1 MDIEQ
6 ARALLVAERTRVE
19 GLLRATRGAGQD
31 DRVEA
36 NAGGDMSDP
45 AQRLTAEQGDDA
57 VVASLEDRL
66 AAISRAEQRID
77 AGTYGISIRSGQPIP
92 DQRLEVDPAAEL
104 TVEEAANP

>member
-6 ARALLVAERTRVE
+6 ARALLSAERTRVE
-19 GLLRATRGAGQD
+19 GLLGATRGAGAD
-31 DRVEA
+31 DRDEA

-66 AAISRAEQRID
+66 AAIGRAEQRID
-77 AGTYGISIRSGQPIP
+77 AGTYGLSIRSGQPIP

-104 TVEEAANP
+104 TVDEAANP